1 MYVLEL
7 IAAAGAAQGAV
18 ILLSILLRFR
28 PRKNMPLA
36 LLLIVFSLRLATIP
50 TWRADV
56 LLPHPWVYPLT
67 APLPF
72 LFGPF
77 LWWYLRE
84 LVSDTPDRPKL
95 FFIHLVPYAAEVL
108 AVSFTVLSMTAEG
121 YELFIRNVFSGN
133 PPLWLPVRNGLKV
146 LANVLYI
153 AVSVRIAFG
162 RKSGRLSRTKRL
174 WIRFLVIVPAVV
186 LAVFSYVAV
195 NPAATGHLSAGI
207 AAPFTVLSVAMAVLI
222 YGISF
227 LLLIAPDASGFKPAD
242 RKGPGELL
250 CGDEECEHL
259 VELVE
264 KRFREGGYRNPDLML
279 SDLAEE
285 FGVHPNRLSFAVN
298 RHFNAGFKALLNS
311 RRLDYFCGRVEE
323 GALKKQSI
331 LDLAFEAGFPSKSTF
346 NRVFREHKGMAPSD
360 YVRQAHSS

>member
-1 MYVLEL
+1 MQVLEL
-7 IAAAGAAQGAV
+7 IAAAGATQGAI
-18 ILLSILLRFR
+18 ILLSILFRFR
-28 PRKNMPLA
+28 PRKNTPLA

-50 TWRADV
+50 TWRADI

-77 LWWYLRE
+77 LWWYIRE
-84 LVSDTPDRPKL
+84 LVSDTPCRPKP
-95 FFIHLVPYAAEVL
+95 FFIHLVPYAAEVA
-108 AVSFTVLSMTAEG
+108 AVSYTAFTMNAEG

-153 AVSVRIAFG
+153 AVSARIAFG
-162 RKSGRLSRTKRL
+162 RKAGRLSRTKRL

-195 NPAATGHLSAGI
+195 NPAATGHLSAG
-207 AAPFTVLSVAMAVLI
+207 AATPFTVLSIAMAVLI

-227 LLLIAPDASGFKPAD
+227 LLLIAPDVSELKAD
-242 RKGPGELL
+242 DKRGPSERL
-250 CGDEECEHL
+250 CGDEECERL
-259 VELVE
+259 VGLVE
-264 KRFREGGYRNPDLML
+264 KRFREGGYRNPDLLL

-298 RHFNAGFKALLNS
+298 RHFDLSFKALLNS
-311 RRLDYFCGRVEE
+311 RRLDYFCGRVEQ

-346 NRVFREHKGMAPSD
+346 NRFFKEKTGTSPSD
-360 YVRQAHSS
+360 YLKKSHSL